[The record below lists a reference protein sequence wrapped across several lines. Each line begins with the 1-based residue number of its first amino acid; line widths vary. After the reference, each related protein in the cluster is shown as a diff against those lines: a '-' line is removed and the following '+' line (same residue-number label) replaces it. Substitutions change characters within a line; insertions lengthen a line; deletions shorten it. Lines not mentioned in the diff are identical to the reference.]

1 MPFTVYSC
9 CLSLCSLLYCS
20 LLEEILLSLSLPEHY
35 FCIMRMLMLLFQ
47 LCLAHLPCIE
57 ATWYRT
63 SALGM
68 VSNIAAL
75 EPEWQCLFPEVGS
88 FYMWLL
94 LYMWLF
100 FLLLVLFWSL
110 HICSIQQTY
119 QVLSWSL
126 HYLPFIPS
134 ILLLQVILI
143 LSLGGS
149 HKE

>member
-1 MPFTVYSC
+1 MI
-9 CLSLCSLLYCS
+9 LSLILLYAIHSFQLLLIIVLFALQLYCS
-20 LLEEILLSLSLPEHY
+20 LLWRDILFSLSLPEHY

-63 SALGM
+63 VALGM
-68 VSNIAAL
+68 LSNIAAL
-75 EPEWQCLFPEVGS
+75 ESEWQCLFPEVGS

-119 QVLSWSL
+119 QVLSWNL

-134 ILLLQVILI
+134 ILL
-143 LSLGGS
+143 
-149 HKE
+149 